1 LPLVISLYGNTVPE
15 YVLFIEGED
24 LMDNYGSNLIKWV
37 NNAYKK
43 MVKNKYDFI
52 FGNSKII
59 KGKKIG
65 CSLLFSK
72 ASTIQHLLYNTDADT
87 SHAHPFIQFSL
98 STKTK
103 FCFIPFSYLKSSN
116 LENINCRFSL
126 NMNCPSINDKNIS
139 SFCTM
144 IPTFK
149 RNYLSFSFSAFSK
162 QTHKPKFYV
171 IIQNENRI
179 NFNPKHGK

>member
-1 LPLVISLYGNTVPE
+1 MN
-15 YVLFIEGED
+15 
-24 LMDNYGSNLIKWV
+24 
-37 NNAYKK
+37 
-43 MVKNKYDFI
+43 
-52 FGNSKII
+52 
-59 KGKKIG
+59 
-65 CSLLFSK
+65 
-72 ASTIQHLLYNTDADT
+72 
-87 SHAHPFIQFSL
+87 PFAQLSL
-98 STKTK
+98 SIETNFYFLPFNNIKT
-103 FCFIPFSYLKSSN
+103 SE
-116 LENINCRFSL
+116 LENINKRFSL